1 MRATVTSPKM
11 LARPRSWPYSTLPRS
26 WPSASTTSSRRS
38 SRIARRSKLSCNSC
52 RSSANPSVCSR
63 CSNSACV
70 IPAAWS
76 PDSQSTNL
84 SNRVN
89 EAVKTPSTV
98 SDAYACTRL
107 LLCQRSGVGT
117 HEPNG
122 KEPLSITTR
131 PPRRRST
138 PSTAH
143 LQTSRTRFIWI
154 PIPSTVE
161 FSMFVCHWQ
170 TRNAAL
176 ARVPGGRRWLR
187 LAALSAPPARLKLL
201 VGHDRPTASP
211 LPLRLRRL
219 PQAHRV
225 LPTGRCVGQTVRAG
239 REAVQQISA
248 GAAGSSRYRPP
259 HRVRD
264 GVQAEGL
271 ADQERRPVVHHPT
284 LGTRAVEVAQV
295 VVALVGTPVL
305 GTVDVVEDRVP
316 VHELVRTEG
325 SGRLVLKPGVL
336 PLRHRVLPLRHHL
349 IIRQARSQR
358 RARAS
363 SVPPFRLTE
372 RRQHSDGDRRG

>member
-143 LQTSRTRFIWI
+143 LQTSRTQMEPDRA
-154 PIPSTVE
+154 PTVLPDHHE
-161 FSMFVCHWQ
+161 
-170 TRNAAL
+170 L
-176 ARVPGGRRWLR
+176 ARPAVEDAPGHRR
-187 LAALSAPPARLKLL
+187 P
-201 VGHDRPTASP
+201 D
-211 LPLRLRRL
+211 
-219 PQAHRV
+219 
-225 LPTGRCVGQTVRAG
+225 
-239 REAVQQISA
+239 QQHHN
-248 GAAGSSRYRPP
+248 RYRP
-259 HRVRD
+259 D
-264 GVQAEGL
+264 
-271 ADQERRPVVHHPT
+271 RPLCP
-284 LGTRAVEVAQV
+284 
-295 VVALVGTPVL
+295 
-305 GTVDVVEDRVP
+305 
-316 VHELVRTEG
+316 
-325 SGRLVLKPGVL
+325 
-336 PLRHRVLPLRHHL
+336 
-349 IIRQARSQR
+349 
-358 RARAS
+358 
-363 SVPPFRLTE
+363 
-372 RRQHSDGDRRG
+372 

>member
-138 PSTAH
+138 PSTA
-143 LQTSRTRFIWI
+143 
-154 PIPSTVE
+154 
-161 FSMFVCHWQ
+161 CHE
-170 TRNAAL
+170 
-176 ARVPGGRRWLR
+176 RRC
-187 LAALSAPPARLKLL
+187 
-201 VGHDRPTASP
+201 GCE
-211 LPLRLRRL
+211 RRL
-219 PQAHRV
+219 PATCEPQHWDEDQRRQLHRRGESDEDSV
-225 LPTGRCVGQTVRAG
+225 KPA
-239 REAVQQISA
+239 
-248 GAAGSSRYRPP
+248 
-259 HRVRD
+259 
-264 GVQAEGL
+264 
-271 ADQERRPVVHHPT
+271 
-284 LGTRAVEVAQV
+284 VAQ
-295 VVALVGTPVL
+295 GD
-305 GTVDVVEDRVP
+305 DV
-316 VHELVRTEG
+316 
-325 SGRLVLKPGVL
+325 
-336 PLRHRVLPLRHHL
+336 
-349 IIRQARSQR
+349 
-358 RARAS
+358 
-363 SVPPFRLTE
+363 
-372 RRQHSDGDRRG
+372 

>member
-143 LQTSRTRFIWI
+143 LQTSRTRSI
-154 PIPSTVE
+154 
-161 FSMFVCHWQ
+161 
-170 TRNAAL
+170 
-176 ARVPGGRRWLR
+176 
-187 LAALSAPPARLKLL
+187 
-201 VGHDRPTASP
+201 SP
-211 LPLRLRRL
+211 
-219 PQAHRV
+219 
-225 LPTGRCVGQTVRAG
+225 RAG
-239 REAVQQISA
+239 HVSGHQLGRGLRAELHIGHVSPA
-248 GAAGSSRYRPP
+248 GKLARPP
-259 HRVRD
+259 HPPPDVQGQRGDKHRPHDERVDENPQRHGEPQLGDEHQWQCGEYGECGGAHQARGRD
-264 GVQAEGL
+264 DATGDGQAGECATPGAQPQRL
-271 ADQERRPVVHHPT
+271 FPYPGHQED
-284 LGTRAVEVAQV
+284 V
-295 VVALVGTPVL
+295 VVDAQRHQEHEH
-305 GTVDVVEDRVP
+305 VER
-316 VHELVRTEG
+316 EG
-325 SGRLVLKPGVL
+325 
-336 PLRHRVLPLRHHL
+336 
-349 IIRQARSQR
+349 
-358 RARAS
+358 
-363 SVPPFRLTE
+363 
-372 RRQHSDGDRRG
+372 